1 VAQIALPV
9 LTLTAAQKLL
19 FADSEAS
26 VQAMNIAT
34 WHGIV
39 EIRFE

>member
-1 VAQIALPV
+1 VARIAPPV

-26 VQAMNIAT
+26 MQAMKIAT
-34 WHGIV
+34 WHDIV